1 MNDVLKQEKDLNDVN
16 PNRYVDNHGVNK
28 LLRRQKGLNKA
39 RRLLRIYRARF
50 PRNRDLYVPGSEAE
64 HHLLNTRVPCSCP
77 MCGNPRRYRDQRTIQ
92 EIKSDAE
99 LLLNFDVF
107 S

>member
-1 MNDVLKQEKDLNDVN
+1 MNDDLNDVN

-28 LLRRQKGLNKA
+28 LLRRQQGLNKA

-64 HHLLNTRVPCSCP
+64 HQWLKTRVPCSCP
-77 MCGNPRRYRDQRTIQ
+77 MCGNPRRYRDQRTLQ
-92 EIKSDAE
+92 EIVSDNDFH
-99 LLLNFDVF
+99 LDTDIF